1 MEIKNLRKA
10 AKRIIKAVR
19 KKENII
25 IYGDSDMDG
34 VSSLVVIEETINR
47 IGGKVCAVYFP
58 EREKEGYGINQEA
71 LKFLKKFSPA
81 LFITVDCG
89 ISNFDEIKKANEM
102 GFEVVIVDHHESLDE
117 IPKASI
123 IVDPKQKTDHYPFK
137 SLCAAG
143 ICYKLAELILI
154 ENQEGNKKKI
164 LKENFL
170 FLEGFLDIVALATIA
185 DMVPLKEDNEKMV
198 KKGLGNLLN
207 TSRPGLQAL
216 IELTGF
222 DNRGLSEVQSKITSA
237 LNSSKHR
244 GHLNEIYILL
254 TEKSFSKAEETA
266 LGLIKNSREKRREI
280 KRIFSEI
287 DSKVKD
293 SDLIVFEGGKDWP
306 LITLGSIASRL
317 VGKYQKPTFLYK
329 IQKEDSQG
337 SVRNPKEVN
346 GVEAMS
352 YCKELLKMYGGHAPA
367 SGFRIKN
374 KNLNKF
380 KKCLKEYFKKH
391 GEI

>member
-1 MEIKNLRKA
+1 L
-10 AKRIIKAVR
+10 
-19 KKENII
+19 
-25 IYGDSDMDG
+25 
-34 VSSLVVIEETINR
+34 TT
-47 IGGKVCAVYFP
+47 
-58 EREKEGYGINQEA
+58 EA
-71 LKFLKKFSPA
+71 Y
-81 LFITVDCG
+81 
-89 ISNFDEIKKANEM
+89 
-102 GFEVVIVDHHESLDE
+102 
-117 IPKASI
+117 
-123 IVDPKQKTDHYPFK
+123 QKYQ
-137 SLCAAG
+137 
-143 ICYKLAELILI
+143 
-154 ENQEGNKKKI
+154 N
-164 LKENFL
+164 
-170 FLEGFLDIVALATIA
+170 
-185 DMVPLKEDNEKMV
+185 
-198 KKGLGNLLN
+198 
-207 TSRPGLQAL
+207 
-216 IELTGF
+216 
-222 DNRGLSEVQSKITSA
+222 KITSA

-367 SGFRIKN
+367 SGFRIKI
-374 KNLNKF
+374 K
-380 KKCLKEYFKKH
+380 
-391 GEI
+391 I